1 MVDDLMASEQMRKK
15 DDKPIENMRMD
26 ALVVAMERAG
36 AMENGLFKTTA
47 EVQESFWKRFF
58 KKKKFNYSVDAAD
71 HMIFDY
77 YNNARLN
84 ADLPPANELPA
95 ELRLEDELG
104 EFEPEPTEEEERRA
118 RYAGLTEVVFD
129 DEDPL
134 NGGA

>member
-1 MVDDLMASEQMRKK
+1 MATLK
-15 DDKPIENMRMD
+15 
-26 ALVVAMERAG
+26 V
-36 AMENGLFKTTA
+36 
-47 EVQESFWKRFF
+47 SFNTHFR
-58 KKKKFNYSVDAAD
+58 KKKFNYSVDAAD

-118 RYAGLTEVVFD
+118 RYAGLTPVVWD
-129 DEDPL
+129 DEDPFAG
-134 NGGA
+134 NAE